1 MPTAQEQP
9 QGRDDLLRLVARLQ
23 SIEQR
28 EPGKE
33 GVAQHLLAKLLPYV
47 DPVVY
52 RSPSAP
58 TAAPRGR

>member
-33 GVAQHLLAKLLPYV
+33 AVAQHLLAKLLPYV
-47 DPVVY
+47 DPLAY
-52 RSPSAP
+52 RPP
-58 TAAPRGR
+58 TAARGGRE